1 MGDSYPDNHPARPSG
16 RGAATPKSATPP
28 AFGSGSPANRRRGNT
43 LRLFGREGEQ
53 VRLRQLLNAA
63 VGGSSGLLLIGGE
76 AGIGK
81 TTLAT
86 FIEYEAHGRGIRV

>member
-1 MGDSYPDNHPARPSG
+1 
-16 RGAATPKSATPP
+16 
-28 AFGSGSPANRRRGNT
+28 
-43 LRLFGREGEQ
+43 LFGREGEQ
-53 VRLRQLLNAA
+53 VRLCQLLNAA